1 MINLNNERKNEQY
14 QEQAVF
20 HRKASHAEELQGSAM
35 EGQMKFQ
42 VEQVVVLS
50 DGDYRQFKETGFLE
64 DQIFLF
70 ANDDK
75 MWFDPNQLC
84 WHCVLVKGETSRDG
98 ILVESEGYSYARYAA
113 YAPDCS
119 RLRLRDV
126 PVHYEY
132 PAKAPVRKKIRQKDG
147 MER

>member
-1 MINLNNERKNEQY
+1 M
-14 QEQAVF
+14 F

-75 MWFDPNQLC
+75 MWFDPKQLC
-84 WHCVLVKGETSRDG
+84 WHCMLVKGETSRDG